1 MAGFVET
8 VVGGLTYGG
17 AVRHIAIN
25 YGLVF
30 ASLGALAFPPAKVG
44 NRRRRWIALAV
55 TMAWVQAALW
65 FIANAQGISL
75 IWSAL
80 YGYIFAVLIS
90 ERRWRPAS
98 IGHEHPLLPISLAAG
113 IAGLLFYAVSLPPIT
128 TAAHAVAALIGGA
141 WFALSR

>member
-8 VVGGLTYGG
+8 IVGGLTYGG
-17 AVRHIAIN
+17 AAQHIAIN

-30 ASLGALAFPPAKVG
+30 ASIGILAFPPAAVG
-44 NRRRRWIALAV
+44 SGKRRWIALLV
-55 TMAWVQAALW
+55 TISLIQAALW

-75 IWSAL
+75 IWSTL

-90 ERRWRPAS
+90 EKRWHPAS
-98 IGHEHPLLPISLAAG
+98 MSHEHPLLPISLAAG
-113 IAGLLFYAVSLPPIT
+113 IAGFLFYAISLPPIT
-128 TAAHAVAALIGGA
+128 TAAHAIAAIIGGA